1 MKTIGFIGV
10 GVMGKPMVRN
20 LMKRGYPVSIYSRTK
35 AKVLDVIEE
44 GAMWC
49 DSVATCAAEKDV
61 IITMV
66 GFPKDVEE
74 VYFGEDGILANAKP
88 GAVTIDMT
96 TTSPKLSER
105 IYTEAKKRGIAA
117 LDAPVS
123 GGDSGAIA
131 GTLSIMVGGDREAFD
146 RCQDIFEALGSSITY
161 EGGAGKGQHTK
172 MANQIALSGI
182 VASVAEAIAYARRTG
197 LDVDTMLASISK
209 GAAGSW
215 QMDHNAPK
223 MVSGDM
229 APGFYIRHFIK
240 DMSIAADEA
249 EDVGL
254 TLPVLD
260 RVLAMYKELE
270 GCGEGSLGTQAIIH
284 YFDKQ

>member
-1 MKTIGFIGV
+1 MNTIGFIGIS
-10 GVMGKPMVRN
+10 VMGKPMVRN

-74 VYFGEDGILANAKP
+74 VYFGEDGILANAKS
-88 GAVTIDMT
+88 GAVAIDMT

-240 DMSIAADEA
+240 DMSIAAEEA

-270 GCGEGSLGTQAIIH
+270 SCGEGSLGTQAIIH

>member
-49 DSVATCAAEKDV
+49 DNVAACAAEKDV

-240 DMSIAADEA
+240 DMSIAAEEA
-249 EDVGL
+249 EGVGL

-270 GCGEGSLGTQAIIH
+270 SCGEGSLGTQAIIH

>member
-74 VYFGEDGILANAKP
+74 VYFGEDGILANAKS

-240 DMSIAADEA
+240 DMSIAAEEA

-270 GCGEGSLGTQAIIH
+270 SCGEGSLGTQAIIH

>member
-49 DSVATCAAEKDV
+49 DNVAACAAEKDV

>member
-20 LMKRGYPVSIYSRTK
+20 LMKKGYPVSIYSRTK
-35 AKVLDVIEE
+35 SKDLDVIEE
-44 GAMWC
+44 GAVWC
-49 DSVATCAAEKDV
+49 DSAAACAAEKDV
-61 IITMV
+61 VITMV

-74 VYFGEDGILANAKP
+74 VYFGESGILANARS
-88 GAVTIDMT
+88 GAIVIDMT

-105 IYTEAKKRGIAA
+105 IYAEAKARGISA

-131 GTLSIMVGGDREAFD
+131 GTLSIMVGGDREAFE
-146 RCQDIFEALGSSITY
+146 RCRDIFEALGSSITY

-182 VASVAEAIAYARRTG
+182 VASVAEAIAYARHTG

-240 DMSIAADEA
+240 DMGIAVEEA
-249 EDVGL
+249 AGTGL
-254 TLPVLD
+254 TLPVLAQ
-260 RVLAMYKELE
+260 VLEMYKELE
-270 GCGEGSLGTQAIIH
+270 GRGEGSLGTQAIIH

>member
-49 DSVATCAAEKDV
+49 DNVAACAAEKDV

-88 GAVTIDMT
+88 GAVAIDMT

-182 VASVAEAIAYARRTG
+182 VSSVAEAIAYARRTG

-240 DMSIAADEA
+240 DMSIAAEEA
-249 EDVGL
+249 EGVGL

-260 RVLAMYKELE
+260 QVLAMYRELE

>member
-49 DSVATCAAEKDV
+49 DSVAACAAEKDV

-74 VYFGEDGILANAKP
+74 VYFGEDGILANAKS
-88 GAVTIDMT
+88 GAVAIDMT

-131 GTLSIMVGGDREAFD
+131 GTLSIMVGGERETFD
-146 RCQDIFEALGSSITY
+146 RCQDLFEALGSSITY
-161 EGGAGKGQHTK
+161 EGGESYVGINVNAK
-172 MANQIALSGI
+172 SGDI
-182 VASVAEAIAYARRTG
+182 DWAQVAESG
-197 LDVDTMLASISK
+197 VDFPGGFPRSK
-209 GAAGSW
+209 
-215 QMDHNAPK
+215 APPRA
-223 MVSGDM
+223 VSHG
-229 APGFYIRHFIK
+229 
-240 DMSIAADEA
+240 
-249 EDVGL
+249 
-254 TLPVLD
+254 
-260 RVLAMYKELE
+260 
-270 GCGEGSLGTQAIIH
+270 
-284 YFDKQ
+284 

>member
-49 DSVATCAAEKDV
+49 DNVAACAAEKDV

-74 VYFGEDGILANAKP
+74 VYFGEDGILANAKS
-88 GAVTIDMT
+88 GAVAIDMT

-161 EGGAGKGQHTK
+161 EGGTGKGQHTK

>member
-161 EGGAGKGQHTK
+161 EGGTGKGQHTK

-240 DMSIAADEA
+240 DMSIAAEEA

-270 GCGEGSLGTQAIIH
+270 SCGEGSLGTQAIIH

>member
-1 MKTIGFIGV
+1 
-10 GVMGKPMVRN
+10 
-20 LMKRGYPVSIYSRTK
+20 
-35 AKVLDVIEE
+35 
-44 GAMWC
+44 
-49 DSVATCAAEKDV
+49 
-61 IITMV
+61 
-66 GFPKDVEE
+66 
-74 VYFGEDGILANAKP
+74 
-88 GAVTIDMT
+88 MT

-146 RCQDIFEALGSSITY
+146 RCQDIFEALGSSITC

-215 QMDHNAPK
+215 QMDHNTPK

-240 DMSIAADEA
+240 DMSIAAEEA
-249 EDVGL
+249 EGVGL

-260 RVLAMYKELE
+260 QVLAMYRELE